1 MKASRYNAGEAFVV
15 ANDYRRG
22 NFDAMIFRT
31 KDYGKTWENIL
42 QNKNTKGY
50 ALCMIQDPVEP
61 NLIFVGTEQGL
72 WVSLDNAGSFQQ
84 FKNNYPSVS
93 TYDLAIQEREADLCI
108 ATFGRALYVLDDIR
122 PLRALA
128 ANKGAIQ
135 KKIMMMPNNDAYQ
148 VSYKNA
154 PGYEWST
161 WGIWDADNKG
171 RAASV
176 NFYIDSTIMTKQKV
190 LDKKLE
196 DKKTEEKKADEKYT
210 VTKRDTAKAKRL
222 TLLDKPIEEV
232 VVDDSK
238 KPKDTADVKIYN
250 ANNELIRS
258 LKWTVDSGFNRKSWG
273 MEAKGFRQPGSAKPK
288 PDAAEIG
295 GMQVFPGTYKVVIAL
310 NGVKDSNHVVV
321 KSDPRVPENTEVR
334 KAQNALLESL
344 TGTADK
350 LTKGYDMLADAEEI
364 AKKFEAQFKGI
375 EGKEADSIRKRSK
388 TIQADITKMRDFV
401 EGKKVERQGY
411 GQIPVETVLTS
422 YREARSYIVGKNVS
436 PGNQERALVTKA
448 NKKMEEAIIK
458 INSFFAVNWKQYQEF
473 IEASKSSIFK
483 PFQPL
488 N

>member
-1 MKASRYNAGEAFVV
+1 
-15 ANDYRRG
+15 
-22 NFDAMIFRT
+22 
-31 KDYGKTWENIL
+31 
-42 QNKNTKGY
+42 
-50 ALCMIQDPVEP
+50 
-61 NLIFVGTEQGL
+61 
-72 WVSLDNAGSFQQ
+72 
-84 FKNNYPSVS
+84 
-93 TYDLAIQEREADLCI
+93 
-108 ATFGRALYVLDDIR
+108 
-122 PLRALA
+122 
-128 ANKGAIQ
+128 
-135 KKIMMMPNNDAYQ
+135 MPNNDAYQ

-171 RAASV
+171 RAASI
-176 NFYIDSTIMTKQKV
+176 NFYVDSNIMTKQKV

-196 DKKTEEKKADEKYT
+196 DKKSEEKKADEKNT
-210 VTKRDTAKAKRL
+210 VTKKDTAKTKRL
-222 TLLDKPIEEV
+222 TLLDKPIEEII
-232 VVDDSK
+232 VDDSK

-273 MEAKGFRQPGSAKPK
+273 MEAKGIRQPGSAKPK
-288 PDAAEIG
+288 PDAAEPG

-310 NGVKDSNHVVV
+310 NGVKDSNYVMV
-321 KSDPRVPENTEVR
+321 KSDPRVPENTEIR
-334 KAQNALLESL
+334 KAQNALLESM
-344 TGTADK
+344 TSTADK

-364 AKKFEAQFKGI
+364 AKKFEAQFKGT

-388 TIQADITKMRDFV
+388 TIQTDITKIRDFV

-448 NKKMEEAIIK
+448 NQKMEEAVVK
-458 INSFFAVNWKQYQEF
+458 INNFFAVNWKQYQEF
-473 IEASKSSIFK
+473 IEMSKSSIFK